1 MQQAQK
7 SFYQHLL
14 TLGISLFVAVGLGW
28 FLGQI
33 LLLLAIAL
41 AAWLAWYISISH
53 RLSNWLISD
62 SETKPAKFQSPK
74 YLRTALNINQRRVTT
89 QSTEQQEKF
98 SALLDATDAFPEPL
112 VFIDAAFNLLKFN
125 PAAVNSLGFDQHNIG
140 ASVCDALKQAEF
152 THWLE
157 SRGLEADHLKVTSPV
172 DNNLSFR
179 VQLLKYSEDQY
190 LLAFTDIT
198 KIQLQSQIRH
208 DFVANVSH
216 ELRTPLTVLNGYLEV
231 LKADLTDPNHEVFKN
246 LYKQTV
252 SMNDLV
258 TDLLEL
264 ARLQDE
270 SGSPKTITAMVDVS
284 LLLNELSQ
292 TATELSLDQHKI
304 DYSIDKTLI
313 IPGKKRDLKSAFG
326 NLIANA
332 VRYTQA
338 GGDIHI
344 SWVRQAGA
352 AVFEVVDNGPG
363 IDSSDIPRL
372 TERFY
377 RADAGR
383 NRTQGGTGLGLAIV
397 KHVVE
402 KHNGRLEIESQA
414 GTGSTF
420 RIILPLAKI

>member
-7 SFYQHLL
+7 PFYKHLL
-14 TLGISLFVAVGLGW
+14 ILGISLIVAVGLGW
-28 FLGQI
+28 ILGQI
-33 LLLLAIAL
+33 LLLLVIAL
-41 AAWLAWYISISH
+41 AGWLAWYMFNSYK
-53 RLSNWLISD
+53 LSVWLLSD
-62 SETKPAKFQSPK
+62 PGASSAKLHLPEHLQ
-74 YLRTALNINQRRVTT
+74 TALNINEQRITAQIT
-89 QSTEQQEKF
+89 QQQERF

-112 VFIDAAFNLLKFN
+112 LFIDAEFNLQRFN

-140 ASVCDALKQAEF
+140 ASVCDALEQAEF

-157 SRGLEADHLKVTSPV
+157 SRGLEADHLKITSPV

-179 VQLLKYSEDQY
+179 VQLLKYSEDKY

-198 KIQLQSQIRH
+198 KIQLQNQIRH

-231 LKADLTDPNHEVFKN
+231 LKADQADPNHEVFKK

-270 SGSPKTITAMVDVS
+270 SSTPKTITAMVDVS
-284 LLLNELSQ
+284 LLLNELSL
-292 TATELSLDQHKI
+292 TATELSLDQHSI
-304 DYSIDKTLI
+304 EYNIDKALI

-332 VRYTQA
+332 VRYTQP
-338 GGDIHI
+338 GGEIQI
-344 SWVRQAGA
+344 SWFRQAGS
-352 AVFEVVDNGPG
+352 AVFEVIDNGPG

-383 NRTQGGTGLGLAIV
+383 NRNQGGTGLGLAIV

-402 KHNGRLEIESQA
+402 KHHGKLEIESQE
-414 GTGSTF
+414 GHGSTF
-420 RIILPLAKI
+420 RISLPLARI